1 MPVLARPGWDADA
14 SGVLNV
20 PEAREIDGE
29 GQGRGQD
36 CGRGEGRR
44 RMGMQ
49 RGPKSLLESHIS
61 RFHTQPVPI
70 ISMSATMTRILT
82 FLKRNYLHPYHFR
95 GLSFLIL
102 THLS

>member
-1 MPVLARPGWDADA
+1 MRENGSLAPGCSQLLEHLKGGSVGARGDKALVDISTKGHAWTTAPCPVPVLARPGWDADA

-29 GQGRGQD
+29 GRGRGQD

-49 RGPKSLLESHIS
+49 RG
-61 RFHTQPVPI
+61 
-70 ISMSATMTRILT
+70 
-82 FLKRNYLHPYHFR
+82 
-95 GLSFLIL
+95 
-102 THLS
+102 